1 MTLCRRSVNRQNNA
15 AETAS
20 LYPNQ
25 RYPGATVASYPMD
38 EITGKWV
45 IETVLPEL
53 AIMLKV
59 DDVLYS
65 GHTGYQRV
73 EVVNS
78 AVYGRSLLLD
88 GKTQSTE
95 RDEHIYHETLVHP
108 ALLLHP
114 DPREVFIGGGGEGGT
129 LRETLRHR
137 GVSGVTMVDLD
148 PQVVELCR
156 EHLPQ
161 HHQGAFDDPR
171 ARLVHDDARAYLEN
185 SAQQYDVMIMDLVD
199 PLEGG
204 PAYLLYTREYYDIA
218 RDRLKPGGILVTQS
232 GPAGYL
238 SLRECF
244 TAIYKTLD
252 SIFACAAPYQAHV
265 PSFITLWGFTL
276 ASDAPLPS
284 LTAAEVDGRIAERIA
299 GPLRHYDGETHTA
312 MFALPRHIREGIAAE
327 TRINRDA
334 APVFMV

>member
-1 MTLCRRSVNRQNNA
+1 M
-15 AETAS
+15 
-20 LYPNQ
+20 
-25 RYPGATVASYPMD
+25 ASYPME

-45 IETVLPEL
+45 IETVMPDL
-53 AIMLKV
+53 AVMLKV

-65 GHTGYQRV
+65 GHTGFQRV
-73 EVVNS
+73 EVVHSN
-78 AVYGRSLLLD
+78 VYGRSLLLD

-114 DPREVFIGGGGEGGT
+114 NPRHVFIGGGGEGGT
-129 LRETLRHR
+129 LRETLAHR
-137 GVSGVTMVDLD
+137 TVANVVMVDLD
-148 PQVVELCR
+148 RQVVDLCR
-156 EHLPQ
+156 QHLPQ

-171 ARLVHDDARAYLEN
+171 ATLVFDDARKYLAA
-185 SAQQYDVMIMDLVD
+185 SSQQFDVMIMDLVD

-204 PAYLLYTREYYDIA
+204 PAYLLYTEEYYNIA
-218 RDRLKPGGILVTQS
+218 RARLKPGGILATQS

-244 TAIYKTLD
+244 TAIYKTLE
-252 SIFACAAPYQAHV
+252 STFAYAVPYQAHV
-265 PSFITLWGFTL
+265 PSFITLWGFTM
-276 ASDAPLPS
+276 ASDAPLPN
-284 LTAAEVDGRIAERIA
+284 LTPDETDRRIAQRLTR
-299 GPLRHYDGETHTA
+299 PLRHYDGESHTA

-327 TRINRDA
+327 TRINRDD

>member
-1 MTLCRRSVNRQNNA
+1 MA
-15 AETAS
+15 
-20 LYPNQ
+20 
-25 RYPGATVASYPMD
+25 

-45 IETVLPEL
+45 IETVMPDL
-53 AIMLKV
+53 AVMLKV

-65 GHTGYQRV
+65 GHTGFQRV
-73 EVVNS
+73 EVVHS

-108 ALLLHP
+108 AMLWHP
-114 DPREVFIGGGGEGGT
+114 NPRDIFIGGGGEGGT
-129 LRETLRHR
+129 LREVLAHR
-137 GVSGVTMVDLD
+137 TVERVTMVDLD
-148 PQVVELCR
+148 AQVVALCR
-156 EHLPQ
+156 QHLPR

-171 ARLVHDDARAYLEN
+171 ATVRHADARQYL
-185 SAQQYDVMIMDLVD
+185 ADDRAQYDVMIMDLVD

-204 PAYLLYTREYYDIA
+204 PAYLLYTEEYYNIA
-218 RDRLKPGGILVTQS
+218 RARLKPGGILATQS

-252 SIFACAAPYQAHV
+252 GVFAHALPYQAHV
-265 PSFITLWGFTL
+265 PSFITIWGFTI
-276 ASDAPLPS
+276 AADAALPPLPPD
-284 LTAAEVDGRIAERIA
+284 EIDRRIAARLTRT
-299 GPLRHYDGETHTA
+299 LRHYDGESHAA
-312 MFALPRHIREGIAAE
+312 MFALPRHIREGIAGE
-327 TRINRDA
+327 TRINRDD